1 MSEPTVEFEND
12 RVRVSRA
19 RQTGPG
25 ARRTAPRHDRL
36 IVYLEDSEIA
46 RTEGGEREHQS
57 RRAGDAIWRGA
68 SEHEVE
74 VRDDGPH
81 EVLIIELKQ

>member
-1 MSEPTVEFEND
+1 LSEPTVEFEND

-19 RQTGPG
+19 RQEGAG
-25 ARRTAPRHDRL
+25 ARSTAPRHDRL

-46 RTEGGEREHQS
+46 RTEGGEPEHHS
-57 RRAGDAIWRGA
+57 RRGGDVVWRGA
-68 SEHEVE
+68 SEHEIE

-81 EVLIIELKQ
+81 EVLIIELKR